1 MIILNNMNIIIIQ
14 INLLKKLIFNHL
26 NSNILIMNNIFLLL
40 FFTKK

>member
-14 INLLKKLIFNHL
+14 INLLKKLIFNYL